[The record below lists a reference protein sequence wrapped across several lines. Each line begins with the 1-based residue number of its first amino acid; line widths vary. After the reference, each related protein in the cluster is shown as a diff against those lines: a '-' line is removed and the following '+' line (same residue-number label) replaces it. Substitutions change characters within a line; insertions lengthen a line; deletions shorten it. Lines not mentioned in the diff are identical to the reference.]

1 MTTTDTENPIANI
14 EAFAKEFEPGTVL
27 FEEGE
32 EGTTMYV
39 IQVGEVEISRS
50 IGGEPNVLAK
60 IPAGEFFGEM
70 AILNDRPRS
79 ATATVIMPSRILVID
94 GSTFETMLRGRT
106 EIAMR
111 LIQTMARR
119 LEQANQQIELLL
131 LTDNTH
137 RVVMALRQLADGAP
151 TDGDGAVFLD
161 VSVGDLA
168 ARAAIPR
175 EELLDILQRLA
186 LARLVLYA
194 EEAGIEREG
203 FVVPEVGRLLEF
215 IEFLDLKDRF
225 GPVDKL

>member
-1 MTTTDTENPIANI
+1 MTDSENPIANI
-14 EAFAKEFEPGTVL
+14 ESFAEEFEPGTVL

-32 EGTTMYV
+32 EGHTMYV

-50 IGGEPNVLAK
+50 IAGERKVLAK

-79 ATATVIMPSRILVID
+79 ATATVIMPARLLVID
-94 GSTFETMLRGRT
+94 GSTFETMLRGRS
-106 EIAMR
+106 EIALR
-111 LIQTMARR
+111 LIQTMASR
-119 LEQANQQIELLL
+119 LERANQQIELLL

-151 TDGDGAVFLD
+151 ADGDGAVFLD
-161 VSVGDLA
+161 VSVADLA
-168 ARAAIPR
+168 AKAAIPR